1 MQCFIA
7 VSATYKFVDHTC
19 EFIYDNYVCELFMII
34 SHMFPTTMIDIKIY
48 AYAPCTPCAMSHSLL
63 AGSLWEARAGGESLH
78 ARKRRFFIIYMT
90 KLLHSD
96 WSRGVQLFY

>member
-63 AGSLWEARAGGESLH
+63 AGSLGGEGG
-78 ARKRRFFIIYMT
+78 R
-90 KLLHSD
+90 
-96 WSRGVQLFY
+96 